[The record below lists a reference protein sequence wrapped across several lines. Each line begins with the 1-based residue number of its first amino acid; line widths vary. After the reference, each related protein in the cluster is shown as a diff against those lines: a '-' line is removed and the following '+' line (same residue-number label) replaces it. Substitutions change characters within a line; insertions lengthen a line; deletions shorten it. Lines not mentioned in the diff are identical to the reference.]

1 VRGESLFAGY
11 YGNPEATA
19 EAFDADGYF
28 RTGDRVTLHEDGSVQ
43 FADRVKD
50 MIKVGGEG
58 VSGAEIERIVLAVE
72 GVKETAV
79 VARPDP
85 VYGEVAIA
93 FVVSMPRAGA
103 DLPERV
109 IAHCRASLA
118 RFKVPREVI
127 VTDSIRSG
135 TLGKISKA
143 ELRSRLSQKS

>member
-1 VRGESLFAGY
+1 
-11 YGNPEATA
+11 
-19 EAFDADGYF
+19 
-28 RTGDRVTLHEDGSVQ
+28 
-43 FADRVKD
+43 

-58 VSGAEIERIVLAVE
+58 VSGAEIERVVLAVE

-79 VARPDP
+79 VAAPDP

-93 FVVSMPRAGA
+93 FVVIEEGASA

-118 RFKVPREVI
+118 KFKVPREVI
-127 VTDSIRSG
+127 VTDSIRTG

-143 ELRSRLSQKS
+143 ELRRRITLES